1 VTNPIQGSQAAHPA
15 VTRRRDVYLAVPLFL
30 LFVLVFLGAL
40 TFNRNEW
47 PSFVGDEATYL
58 MAGESLAWDLD
69 LRFERE
75 DYERFLGHWD
85 REPEGLIL
93 LSGDEGQHI
102 SFGKPF
108 FYPLVIAPFQR
119 LSPLRGPFVANALV
133 LVLAGV
139 MAGRSLRARFGGVA
153 WLWVAVFLFASVAF
167 VYVFWAHSDL
177 FLMALTAIA
186 LSLAF
191 GTASSPE
198 GDRTLLRWAL
208 VGVLVAIV
216 VFSRPLYLPLLIP
229 IAMVVPRRRL
239 RSGLVGLLL
248 GVISL
253 LLVSVAI
260 HWVSGRSVTS
270 YGAQRRGFYSSTGY
284 PGVDFEAERWVVKL
298 EELGDA
304 AWVEGQSISRLPETD
319 ASLWAWNSLYFLIGR
334 HVGALPYFLPLV
346 LGVLGRP
353 RKPEQWALLV
363 AVMACVAAFF
373 LYRPF
378 NFYGGGGAIANRYF
392 LPLYP
397 ALWFVGSRAAKV
409 GPVLVV
415 TALSALFL
423 WPVWS
428 QPRAFPLNE
437 DSTYRYV
444 SAAAKKVLPF
454 ETTQS
459 HLKPSGRSDVVHNG
473 LWVKSLGPTLLPGRD
488 GGVLRMRADSQ
499 GQILVGSGT
508 PLSRLRLETWG
519 PGSDTLEVERGA
531 IVTDT
536 EVVDGFRVLDLELR
550 RRRARHPMWWTW
562 DPYHLYQL
570 NLRTGEAAERFV
582 PLSLSPLPREE
593 AGQDGL

>member
-1 VTNPIQGSQAAHPA
+1 MQGSQAAEPA
-15 VTRRRDVYLAVPLFL
+15 VARRRDVYLALPLFL
-30 LFVLVFLGAL
+30 LSVMVFLGAL
-40 TFNRNEW
+40 TFNRLEW

-69 LRFERE
+69 LSFEAE
-75 DYERFLGHWD
+75 DYRRFLGHWD

-93 LSGDEGQHI
+93 LSGDEGRHI

-119 LSPLRGPFVANALV
+119 LSPVRGPFIANALI
-133 LVLAGV
+133 LILAGI
-139 MAGRSLRARFGGVA
+139 MAGRSLKARLGGVA
-153 WLWVAVFLFASVAF
+153 WLWVAVYLFASVAF
-167 VYVFWAHSDL
+167 AYIFWAHSDL
-177 FLMALTAIA
+177 FLMALTAMA

-191 GTASSPE
+191 GGSQSP
-198 GDRTLLRWAL
+198 GGGGTLLRWAL

-216 VFSRPLYLPLLIP
+216 VFSRPLYLPLLVP
-229 IAMVVPRRRL
+229 VAMAVPRQRL
-239 RSGLVGLLL
+239 RRGLVGLLL
-248 GVISL
+248 GVTSL
-253 LLVSVAI
+253 MLLSVAI
-260 HWVSGRSVTS
+260 HWASGRSVTS

-284 PGVDFEAERWVVKL
+284 PGVDFESAQWVSKL

-304 AWVEGQSISRLPETD
+304 AWVEGRSVSRLPDRD

-334 HVGALPYFLPLV
+334 HVGALPYFLPLL

-353 RKPEQWALLV
+353 RKPAQWALLV
-363 AVMACVAAFF
+363 AVMACVAGFF

-378 NFYGGGGAIANRYF
+378 NFYGGGGAIANRYL

-397 ALWFVGSRAAKV
+397 ALWFVGNRTAKV
-409 GPVLVV
+409 GPALAL

-423 WPVWS
+423 WPLWS

-444 SAAAKKVLPF
+444 SAAARKMLPF

-459 HLKPSGRSDVVHNG
+459 HLKPSGRSDVVHNQ
-473 LWVKSLGPTLLPGRD
+473 LWVKSLGPSLLPSRD
-488 GGVLRMRADSQ
+488 GRVLRMQADNT
-499 GQILVGSGT
+499 GQILIGSGT

-519 PGSDTLEVERGA
+519 PGSDTLEVGGGA

-536 EVVDGFRVLDLELR
+536 EVIDDVRVLDLELG

-562 DPYHLYQL
+562 DPYYLYQL
-570 NLRTGEAAERFV
+570 NLRAGEAAERFV
-582 PLSLSPLPREE
+582 PFSLSPLPGEM
-593 AGQDGL
+593 AGNDAP

>member
-1 VTNPIQGSQAAHPA
+1 MQGSQAAEPA
-15 VTRRRDVYLAVPLFL
+15 VARRREVYLAVPLFL
-30 LFVLVFLGAL
+30 LSVMVFLGAL
-40 TFNRNEW
+40 TFNRLEW

-69 LRFERE
+69 LSFDAE
-75 DYERFLGHWD
+75 DYQRFLGHWD

-119 LSPLRGPFVANALV
+119 LSPLRGPFIANALI
-133 LVLAGV
+133 LILAGI
-139 MAGRSLRARFGGVA
+139 MTGRSLSARLGGVA

-167 VYVFWAHSDL
+167 AYIFWAHSDL
-177 FLMALTAIA
+177 FLMALTAMA

-191 GTASSPE
+191 GAPKSPD
-198 GDRTLLRWAL
+198 GNGTLLRWAL

-216 VFSRPLYLPLLIP
+216 VFSRPLYLPLLVP
-229 IAMVVPRRRL
+229 VAMAVPRQRL
-239 RSGLVGLLL
+239 RRGLVGLLL
-248 GVISL
+248 GVASL
-253 LLVSVAI
+253 LILSVAI
-260 HWVSGRSVTS
+260 HWASGRSVTS

-284 PGVDFEAERWVVKL
+284 PGVDFESERWVEKL

-304 AWVEGQSISRLPETD
+304 AWVEGQSVSRLPETD

-334 HVGALPYFLPLV
+334 HVGVLPYFLPLL

-353 RKPEQWALLV
+353 RKPAQWALLV
-363 AVMACVAAFF
+363 AVMACVAGFF

-378 NFYGGGGAIANRYF
+378 NFYGGGGVSAKREG

-397 ALWFVGSRAAKV
+397 ALWFVGNRAAKV
-409 GPVLVV
+409 GPALAL

-444 SAAAKKVLPF
+444 SATAKKVLPF

-459 HLKPSGRSDVVHNG
+459 HLKPSGRSDVVHNQ
-473 LWVKSLGPTLLPGRD
+473 LWVKSLGPSLLPSRD
-488 GGVLRMRADSQ
+488 GRVLRMRADSP
-499 GQILVGSGT
+499 GQILIGSGT

-519 PGSDTLEVERGA
+519 PGSETLEVGGGA

-536 EVVDGFRVLDLELR
+536 EVVDDIRVLDLELG

-562 DPYHLYQL
+562 DPFYLYQL
-570 NLRTGEAAERFV
+570 NLRVGGSRDQVVSF
-582 PLSLSPLPREE
+582 SLTPQREE
-593 AGQDGL
+593 RAGQDGP